1 MRASAS
7 LQHKDG
13 RARVR
18 ARRTQ
23 LGSAWWSRH
32 RRKLE
37 VVREGEREGVT
48 AGVEPSKEQEYSVR
62 RYKTKHILFL
72 LLILVELF
80 SNTEGM

>member
-7 LQHKDG
+7 LQAQHRDG

-23 LGSAWWSRH
+23 LGWECWSKH
-32 RRKLE
+32 RRKLG
-37 VVREGEREGVT
+37 VVREGVATE
-48 AGVEPSKEQEYSVR
+48 VEPIKEQEYSLR
-62 RYKTKHILFL
+62 RYKAKHILFL

>member
-7 LQHKDG
+7 LQAQRRDG

-18 ARRTQ
+18 ARRSQ
-23 LGSAWWSRH
+23 LGSECWSKH
-32 RRKLE
+32 RRKLG
-37 VVREGEREGVT
+37 VVREGVAT
-48 AGVEPSKEQEYSVR
+48 GVEPSKEQEYSLR
-62 RYKTKHILFL
+62 RYKAKHILFL